1 MDDVAVIVPLV
12 QDTPLE
18 GGKTEDDRT
27 DTERVSRWLKRKEGV
42 MSYTLVW
49 TIIYMSIME
58 PSWSERND
66 DVGQKGV

>member
-27 DTERVSRWLKRKEGV
+27 DTERVSRWLKREKKG
-42 MSYTLVW
+42 YTLVW